1 MLKEFSAALCA
12 ATLLTV
18 ITPVTAADTVS
29 QPVVTNEATA
39 TTATTTTTTPD
50 ATETTAATANETANG
65 STTSAAQDPVSTQRV
80 LIAIP
85 NSNRQLGLDKTILTD
100 FVTRTK
106 ALFPYP
112 AYGTRETNT
121 GLYPTQVTLAKLAND
136 NDADI
141 VVMPAI
147 KNWTF
152 RTIRPRMDR
161 YGNGELYTEI
171 NASISLFVY
180 DKTADQLS
188 EMTSSYHALN
198 QSLSAKSEGEVLAYL
213 MMHLQRAE

>member
-12 ATLLTV
+12 AALLTV
-18 ITPVTAADTVS
+18 ITPVVAADTAS
-29 QPVVTNEATA
+29 QPVATNEATA
-39 TTATTTTTTPD
+39 ATPD
-50 ATETTAATANETANG
+50 ATGTAATTDTTAAVTNETTNG
-65 STTSAAQDPVSTQRV
+65 NATSAAQDPVSTQRV

-121 GLYPTQVTLAKLAND
+121 NLYPTQVTLAKLAND

>member
-12 ATLLTV
+12 AALLTV

-29 QPVVTNEATA
+29 QPVVTNEA
-39 TTATTTTTTPD
+39 
-50 ATETTAATANETANG
+50 TAATANETANG

-80 LIAIP
+80 LIAVP

-161 YGNGELYTEI
+161 YGNGELYTES

>member
-12 ATLLTV
+12 AALITV
-18 ITPVTAADTVS
+18 VTPVVAADTAS
-29 QPVVTNEATA
+29 QPVATNEATA
-39 TTATTTTTTPD
+39 ATPD
-50 ATETTAATANETANG
+50 ATGTAATTDTTAAVTNETTNG
-65 STTSAAQDPVSTQRV
+65 NATSAAQDPVSTQRV

-121 GLYPTQVTLAKLAND
+121 NLYPTQVTLAKLAND

>member
-12 ATLLTV
+12 AALLTV

-29 QPVVTNEATA
+29 QPVITNEA
-39 TTATTTTTTPD
+39 TATTTTTTPD

-80 LIAIP
+80 LIAVP

-152 RTIRPRMDR
+152 RTIRFCM
-161 YGNGELYTEI
+161 NG
-171 NASISLFVY
+171 
-180 DKTADQLS
+180 
-188 EMTSSYHALN
+188 
-198 QSLSAKSEGEVLAYL
+198 
-213 MMHLQRAE
+213 

>member
-12 ATLLTV
+12 AALITV
-18 ITPVTAADTVS
+18 VTPVVAADTAS
-29 QPVVTNEATA
+29 QPVATNEATA
-39 TTATTTTTTPD
+39 ATPD
-50 ATETTAATANETANG
+50 ATGTAATTDTTAAVTNETTNG
-65 STTSAAQDPVSTQRV
+65 SATSAAQDPVSTQRV

-121 GLYPTQVTLAKLAND
+121 NLYPTQVTLAKLAND

>member
-12 ATLLTV
+12 AALLTV
-18 ITPVTAADTVS
+18 ITPVTAADTAS
-29 QPVVTNEATA
+29 QPVATNEATA
-39 TTATTTTTTPD
+39 ATPD
-50 ATETTAATANETANG
+50 ATGTAATTDTTAAVTNETTNG
-65 STTSAAQDPVSTQRV
+65 NATSSAQDPVSTQRV

>member
-12 ATLLTV
+12 AALITV
-18 ITPVTAADTVS
+18 VTPVVAADTAS

-39 TTATTTTTTPD
+39 ATPDATGTTATTD
-50 ATETTAATANETANG
+50 TTAAVTNETTSG
-65 STTSAAQDPVSTQRV
+65 SATSTAQDPVSTQRV

-106 ALFPYP
+106 ALFSYP

-121 GLYPTQVTLAKLAND
+121 NLYPTQVTLAKLAND

>member
-12 ATLLTV
+12 AALVTV
-18 ITPVTAADTVS
+18 ITPVAAADTVS

-39 TTATTTTTTPD
+39 TTTTTAPD
-50 ATETTAATANETANG
+50 ATETTVATANETANG

-80 LIAIP
+80 LIAVP

>member
-12 ATLLTV
+12 AALITV
-18 ITPVTAADTVS
+18 VTPVVAADTAS
-29 QPVVTNEATA
+29 QPVATNEATA
-39 TTATTTTTTPD
+39 ATPD
-50 ATETTAATANETANG
+50 ATGTAATTDTTAAVTNETTSG
-65 STTSAAQDPVSTQRV
+65 SATSAAQDPVSTQRV
-80 LIAIP
+80 LIAVP

-121 GLYPTQVTLAKLAND
+121 NLYPTQVTLAKLAND

>member
-12 ATLLTV
+12 AALVTV

-29 QPVVTNEATA
+29 QPVATNEA
-39 TTATTTTTTPD
+39 TATTTTTTPD

-80 LIAIP
+80 LIAVP

-121 GLYPTQVTLAKLAND
+121 GLYPTQVTLAKLANG

>member
-12 ATLLTV
+12 AALITV
-18 ITPVTAADTVS
+18 VTPVVAADTAS
-29 QPVVTNEATA
+29 QPVATNEATA
-39 TTATTTTTTPD
+39 ATPD
-50 ATETTAATANETANG
+50 ATGTAATTDTTAAVTNETTSG
-65 STTSAAQDPVSTQRV
+65 SATSAAQDPVSTQRV
-80 LIAIP
+80 LIAVP

>member
-12 ATLLTV
+12 AALLTV

-29 QPVVTNEATA
+29 QPVVTNEA
-39 TTATTTTTTPD
+39 
-50 ATETTAATANETANG
+50 TAATANETANG

-80 LIAIP
+80 LIAVP

>member
-12 ATLLTV
+12 AALVTV

-39 TTATTTTTTPD
+39 TTAPD
-50 ATETTAATANETANG
+50 ATETTVATANETANG

-80 LIAIP
+80 LIAVP

-161 YGNGELYTEI
+161 YGNSELYTEI

>member
-12 ATLLTV
+12 AALITIV
-18 ITPVTAADTVS
+18 TPVVAADTAS
-29 QPVVTNEATA
+29 QPVATNEATA
-39 TTATTTTTTPD
+39 ATPD
-50 ATETTAATANETANG
+50 ATGTAATTDTTVAVTNETTSG
-65 STTSAAQDPVSTQRV
+65 SATSAAQDPVSTQRV

-112 AYGTRETNT
+112 AYGTREINTN
-121 GLYPTQVTLAKLAND
+121 LYPTQVTLAKLAND

>member
-12 ATLLTV
+12 AALITV
-18 ITPVTAADTVS
+18 VTPVVAADTAS
-29 QPVVTNEATA
+29 QPVATNEATA
-39 TTATTTTTTPD
+39 ATPD
-50 ATETTAATANETANG
+50 ATGTAATTDTTAAVTNETTSG
-65 STTSAAQDPVSTQRV
+65 SATSTAQDPVSTQRV

>member
-12 ATLLTV
+12 AALLTV

-29 QPVVTNEATA
+29 QPVVTNE
-39 TTATTTTTTPD
+39 
-50 ATETTAATANETANG
+50 ATANETANG

-80 LIAIP
+80 LIAVP

-147 KNWTF
+147 KNGPSARFVLVWIAMAT
-152 RTIRPRMDR
+152 
-161 YGNGELYTEI
+161 
-171 NASISLFVY
+171 ASSTPKSMPLFLFLCMTKPPISFL
-180 DKTADQLS
+180 K
-188 EMTSSYHALN
+188 
-198 QSLSAKSEGEVLAYL
+198 
-213 MMHLQRAE
+213 